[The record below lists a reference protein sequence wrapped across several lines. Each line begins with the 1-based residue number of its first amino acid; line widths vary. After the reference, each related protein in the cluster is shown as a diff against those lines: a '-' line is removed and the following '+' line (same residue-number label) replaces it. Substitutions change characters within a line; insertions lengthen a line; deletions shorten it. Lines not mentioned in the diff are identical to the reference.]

1 MNNPYDVHSW
11 SRQCREEALREARAQ
26 CLADSARAARKRL
39 SGRGTVGLAWVSVLT
54 RLSRLRPS
62 V

>member
-11 SRQCREEALREARAQ
+11 SRQYREEALRETRARH
-26 CLADSARAARKRL
+26 LADSARAARKRS
-39 SGRGTVGLAWVSVLT
+39 SGRSSLGFAWASALTLLGLP
-54 RLSRLRPS
+54 RPS